1 MSSSPLISLQALSMG
16 HSIHSHGSRG
26 QPSHL
31 ILYSAHPQICL
42 DVLQTPW
49 NQHASNS
56 MNYFLPPCIC
66 PLSSALYP
74 STWHCCLSR
83 WLETWKL
90 WLFLFFGPHIWSIT
104 KQIHQSSHP
113 YLSGIA
119 LTCSI
124 PTAITLSGSPHA
136 LIWISVWDSQLVP
149 LHPFLAFFQSVP
161 YKTVRRTL

>member
-104 KQIHQSSHP
+104 RQIPSIIPSISLWHCSNLLHP
-113 YLSGIA
+113 YCYHPIWVTTRSHLDLCMGLSAGPLASISCF
-119 LTCSI
+119 LPICS
-124 PTAITLSGSPHA
+124 L
-136 LIWISVWDSQLVP
+136 
-149 LHPFLAFFQSVP
+149 
-161 YKTVRRTL
+161 